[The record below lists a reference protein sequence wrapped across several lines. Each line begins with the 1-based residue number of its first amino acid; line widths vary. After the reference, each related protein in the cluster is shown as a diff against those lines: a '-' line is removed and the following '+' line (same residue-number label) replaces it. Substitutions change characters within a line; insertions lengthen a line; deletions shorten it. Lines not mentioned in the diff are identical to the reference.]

1 MTNIAGTGRN
11 NPLSGY
17 DGLIPCPGL
26 DTPSSPPAAR
36 PLTPGA
42 SREAPGPDA
51 EIASRAL
58 RDLLHWEGDT
68 KYLYVDTR
76 GFVTTGIGQLVKD
89 AAAARELPFIDTRT
103 GAPATA
109 QQIDQAFAAVQ
120 QRPKGHTESWYATAT
135 HLRLP
140 EETVRALAQS
150 RLTNEFLPG
159 LRRELPHFD
168 SYPPS
173 AQRALIDMAY
183 NLGVGG
189 VGRFHSLRAACEAG
203 DWAQAAAECHRRTCR
218 AERNDW
224 TRDLFLQA
232 GAEAAR

>member
-1 MTNIAGTGRN
+1 MTNIAGAGRN
-11 NPLSGY
+11 DPLPGY
-17 DGLIPCPGL
+17 DGLIPCPEL
-26 DTPSSPPAAR
+26 DTPSPSSAAT
-36 PLTPGA
+36 LAFGTPTG
-42 SREAPGPDA
+42 APGLDA
-51 EIASRAL
+51 ELTSRAL
-58 RDLLHWEGDT
+58 GDLLHWEGDL

-89 AAAARELPFIDTRT
+89 AAAARELPFIDMRT
-103 GAPATA
+103 GRPATA
-109 QQIDQAFAAVQ
+109 QQIDQAFGAVQ
-120 QRPKGHTESWYATAT
+120 QLPKGRSDPWYATAT

-189 VGRFHSLRAACEAG
+189 VGRFHGLRAACEAG
-203 DWAQAAAECHRRTCR
+203 DWSQAAAECHRRTCR
-218 AERNDW
+218 AERNEW
-224 TRDLFLQA
+224 TRALFLRA

>member
-1 MTNIAGTGRN
+1 MTNIAGAGKN
-11 NPLSGY
+11 DLLSGY
-17 DGLIPCPGL
+17 DGLIPSPNL
-26 DTPSSPPAAR
+26 DAPSQPSAAR
-36 PLTPGA
+36 TLALATPTG
-42 SREAPGPDA
+42 APGPDA
-51 EIASRAL
+51 ELTARAFG
-58 RDLLHWEGDT
+58 DLLHWEGDI
-68 KYLYVDTR
+68 KHLYVDTR

-89 AAAARELPFIDTRT
+89 APAARELPFIDTRT
-103 GAPATA
+103 GAPATP
-109 QQIDQAFAAVQ
+109 QQIDQAFASVQ
-120 QRPKGHTESWYATAT
+120 QLPKGHSDSWYAKAT
-135 HLRLP
+135 DLRLP

-189 VGRFHSLRAACEAG
+189 VGRFHGLRAACEAG
-203 DWAQAAAECHRRTCR
+203 DWSQAAAECHRRTCR

-224 TRDLFLQA
+224 TRGLFLQA
-232 GAEAAR
+232 GIEAAQ

>member
-11 NPLSGY
+11 DPLSGY
-17 DGLIPCPGL
+17 DGLIPGLGL
-26 DTPSSPPAAR
+26 DTPSSSPAAR
-36 PLTPGA
+36 PLTLGTPTG
-42 SREAPGPDA
+42 APGPDA
-51 EIASRAL
+51 ELTSRAL
-58 RDLLHWEGDT
+58 RDLLHWEGDI

-76 GFVTTGIGQLVKD
+76 GYVTTGIGQLVKD
-89 AAAARELPFIDTRT
+89 AAEARQLPFIDTRT
-103 GAPATA
+103 GAPATS
-109 QQIDQAFAAVQ
+109 QQIDQAFAAIQ
-120 QRPKGHTESWYATAT
+120 KLPKGHSDSWYATAT

-150 RLTNEFLPG
+150 RLTSEFLPG

-189 VGRFHSLRAACEAG
+189 VGRFQSLRAACEAG